1 MWSKLNIAKL
11 VLDMTPTFLR
21 KSKLVAFPMAMVL
34 PLIAIYDDWYKMRAD
49 HLYRLTHNGQVC
61 YLRKSLNDLFDVSL
75 RRIYI
80 GSGNLFDR
88 KYIYTT
94 AEQKPQFLG
103 TLFIHSRTD
112 YADTGVDFIVY
123 VPTEIVDLQLHELE
137 AHIHWYKEGSKK
149 YKIVK
154 I

>member
-1 MWSKLNIAKL
+1 MWSNLNIAKL

-21 KSKLVAFPMAMVL
+21 KSRLVAFPFALVV
-34 PLIAIYDDWYKMRAD
+34 PLIAIYDDWVRMRED
-49 HLYRLTHNGQVC
+49 HLYRLEHNGQIC
-61 YLRKSLNDLFDVSL
+61 YLRKSLNDIFDVSL

-80 GSGNLFDR
+80 GNGNQFDR
-88 KYIYTT
+88 KYIYTN

-103 TLFIHSRTD
+103 TMFIHSRLD

-123 VPTEIVDLQLHELE
+123 VPSTIVDLQLYELR
-137 AHIHWYKEGSKK
+137 AHIDWYKEGSKK
-149 YKIVK
+149 YKIVR